1 MKHKETLFE
10 EFPPVT
16 AEDWIARIN
25 DDLKGDDFYSR
36 LVWKT
41 EEGFDVMPFYMLDDL
56 KSLRYTGVLKKSGR
70 WLIRQDIEVNDYQ
83 ESNSKAL
90 DILNKGVDSIG
101 FIISD
106 PDTVTKENIRYL
118 LENISFNLVE
128 INFLSNGKAREIL
141 AYLDETISERGISR
155 QMVRGAIEADPAGRL
170 IINGTLCITPEAG
183 FDYLASLVKESE
195 ILPQYRVVHV
205 NGANFGNA
213 GADCV
218 QELAFTMSSFSEYM
232 SQLTDRGIPSSMAAS
247 RIRLGFATGSDYF
260 MEIAKLR
267 AARIL
272 WPVIIKGFIMD
283 GGEMINPEIHCQTTI
298 WNKTLFDP
306 YVNMIRTQAEAM
318 AAVLGG
324 ADSITLLPFNTA
336 SGCSD
341 EFGERIARNQQL
353 LLREEAFFD
362 KTADPSAGSYYIET
376 LTNLIASTAW
386 KLFLEIEEKGGFL
399 SSLKEGFI
407 QQKIRESA
415 SRRKDE
421 VMKGRKILVGTNR
434 YRNPD
439 EKSKN
444 FSDCDKTHDL
454 NIRKEDMLADPV
466 RLFRVAEEYERAE
479 KGKASGTGSQKGN
492 TTVHP

>member
-16 AEDWIARIN
+16 AEDWLARIN
-25 DDLKGDDFYSR
+25 ADLKGEDFYSR

-41 EEGFDVMPFYMLDDL
+41 EEGLDVMPFYMQKDL
-56 KSLRYTGVLKKSGR
+56 SSLRYKGVVKKNGR

-90 DILNKGVDSIG
+90 DIINKGVDSTG

-106 PDTVTKENIRYL
+106 PDTVTKENVRHL
-118 LENISFNLVE
+118 LENISFDTVE
-128 INFLSNGKAREIL
+128 TNFLSNGKAREIL
-141 AYLDETISERGISR
+141 AYLDEIISERGISR
-155 QMVRGAIEADPAGRL
+155 QMVRGAIEADPSGRL
-170 IINGTLCITPEAG
+170 MINGTLCITPEAG

-232 SQLTDRGIPSSMAAS
+232 SQLTDRGITSSMAAS
-247 RIRLGFATGSDYF
+247 KTRLGFATGSDYF

-272 WPVIIKGFIMD
+272 WPAIIKGFIMD
-283 GGEMINPEIHCQTTI
+283 GDEMINPEIHCQTTM

-324 ADSITLLPFNTA
+324 ADSITLLPFNRA
-336 SGCSD
+336 SVCSD

-376 LTNLIASTAW
+376 LTNLIADAAW
-386 KLFLEIEEKGGFL
+386 KLFLETQEKGGFL
-399 SSLKEGFI
+399 SSLKGGFI

-415 SRRKDE
+415 SRRKEDF
-421 VMKGRKILVGTNR
+421 MKGRKILVGTNR
-434 YRNPD
+434 YRNTD
-439 EKSKN
+439 ENVKIS
-444 FSDCDKTHDL
+444 SDCDKLYDL
-454 NIRKEDMLADPV
+454 NIRKEDTLVDPL
-466 RLFRVAEEYERAE
+466 RLFRVAGEFERAD
-479 KGKASGTGSQKGN
+479 KGKASGAGSQNGN
-492 TTVHP
+492 TTVQP